1 MTDEQMTRHE
11 RRRLKKL
18 ERSSVLQKEERR
30 FRFHARHVVGLLF
43 VVGIVGAIV
52 YGVRYTKNSNAPGAK
67 VVGVNETYTP
77 GPVHWHAAFEVE
89 LCGKKQDFSSYG
101 ATSHAG
107 SPLFHTH
114 GDSMLHIEGRIIQ
127 KEDIALGKFFDL
139 IDIPFGSDRI
149 MDKKNGDEC
158 SPGKP
163 GQVKMFVN
171 GAPNTE
177 FRSYI
182 PKPTEKGS
190 DQIIR
195 IVFE

>member
-1 MTDEQMTRHE
+1 MTRHE

-18 ERSSVLQKEERR
+18 ERASAIEKAQKRWQI
-30 FRFHARHVVGLLF
+30 HASHVVGLLL
-43 VVGIVGAIV
+43 VVGVVGAIV
-52 YGVRYTKNSNAPGAK
+52 YGVRHTKNSDAPGTQ
-67 VVGVNETYTP
+67 VNETYTA

-114 GDSMLHIEGRIIQ
+114 GDSMMHIEGRIIQ
-127 KEDIALGKFFDL
+127 KEDIALGRFFDL
-139 IDIPFGSDRI
+139 IDTPFGPDRI

-177 FRSYI
+177 FRAYI
-182 PKPTEKGS
+182 PKPTENGR
-190 DQIIR
+190 DQVIR
-195 IVFE
+195 VVFE